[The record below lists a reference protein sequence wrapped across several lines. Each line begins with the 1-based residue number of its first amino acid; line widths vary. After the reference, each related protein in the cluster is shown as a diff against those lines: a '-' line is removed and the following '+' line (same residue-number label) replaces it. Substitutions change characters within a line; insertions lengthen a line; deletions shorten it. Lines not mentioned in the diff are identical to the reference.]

1 MLFAHPAG
9 RVRSQVG
16 AENGIVT
23 DLARAVTALAQAFE
37 GAFDVIEHPL
47 GLGQIVLVA
56 LFHHG
61 RVARRRQGAFPILGW

>member
-1 MLFAHPAG
+1 VLLAYPPG

-16 AENGIVT
+16 AENRIVT
-23 DLARAVTALAQAFE
+23 NLARAVIALAQAFQ

-61 RVARRRQGAFPILGW
+61 RVPRHRQGAFPILGW

>member
-1 MLFAHPAG
+1 MLFAHPPG

-23 DLARAVTALAQAFE
+23 DLARTVTALTQAFE
-37 GAFDVIEHPL
+37 GTFDVIEHLL
-47 GLGQIVLVA
+47 GLGQIVLIA

-61 RVARRRQGAFPILGW
+61 RVPRHRQRTFPILGW